1 MKLVRLLPALVDPQE
16 CGRVATLFRSASLL
30 AVLLIVPALSQ
41 GQTFVQVNSNTVALD
56 ATSVNVAYTTAETA
70 GNLNVVVVGWS
81 DTTASVA
88 SVVDDNTNTYVLAGA
103 SSGHGVTQAIYYA
116 PNIVLPNNTT
126 PTVTVTF
133 NQLAS
138 TPDVRIL
145 EYSGLS
151 ATKPLDTWGGASNI
165 STAADSGPI
174 TTTGTD
180 LILGAGT
187 TSTHFTAAGTGFTSR
202 VITSPFGDIVED
214 LNAAKVAGTYNAIA
228 PLASGHWVMQVVG
241 FSQTPVTFTNAPVID
256 SVTPITTVSG
266 PNTGGTSVT
275 INGTDFQSGAV
286 VLFGTAPGGSA
297 ALNCTED
304 AGTTIT
310 CLTPAHAAGVVDIT
324 VVNPDGQHGS
334 SAGAYTYVALTLPTF
349 TSIAPLT
356 GVTNGSAVTIT
367 GTGFQNGAVVTFDGL
382 PAGNVAVPNST
393 TITANTPG
401 LPVGTADVT
410 ITNPDQG
417 SVTTDGA
424 FTYTLGAGPINFIQA
439 ADTATGGTGTVVIT
453 PMLKVQGAG
462 HLNVVIIGWSDTTA
476 AVSSVVDTEGNTYAV
491 AAPSHAGTG
500 LSQVI
505 YYAKNIV
512 GEAVT
517 PNQITVTFNQAA
529 QAPDIRVLEY
539 SGLDTTSPLDVTAS
553 AAGTGN
559 LADSGAC
566 TTTTAVELVV
576 AGATVATH
584 VTGPGTGFTL
594 VSLTHPNF
602 DSAEHKI
609 TASVGSCEADTP
621 VAGGNWVM
629 QTVAFKL
636 KPDFSV
642 NVTPA
647 SQTTAAGG
655 TAAYT
660 ATVTAINGF
669 NSAVTLSCSGLPTG
683 ASCAFVPPA
692 VTPGASPA
700 TSALTITTTTAT
712 PIATTS
718 VTVTGTA
725 GALTHNKSVS
735 LTVTAAPDFTI
746 GATALAPASVAAGG
760 SATSAITVTALNG
773 FTGPATLSCSSITP
787 AVTPAPT
794 CAFVP
799 PSIANGVSGLTVS
812 TSATTP
818 VGPYTVTIAGTSGL
832 LNHTATATFTVTA
845 APIADFTLAA
855 TPLSPA
861 SVKAGATATSTV
873 GISPLVGFNSAVALT
888 CTVTPVASR
897 PATCAF
903 NPASVPGGTG
913 TSTLTVSTVAAT
925 TASVG
930 PRANGI
936 FYAMWLP
943 IGGLALIGA
952 GFTSRKKKLWGF
964 VLGCVLFSG
973 LIFLSACG
981 GSSSSGGG
989 GGGGHPGTAAGT
1001 YTVTVTGT
1009 AGALTHQQT
1018 LTLTVTN

>member
-1 MKLVRLLPALVDPQE
+1 MKLARLLPPLVDPQE
-16 CGRVATLFRSASLL
+16 CGRVATFFRSASLL

-41 GQTFVQVNSNTVALD
+41 GQTFVQVNSNTVAID
-56 ATSVNVAYTTAETA
+56 ATSVSVTYTTAETV

-81 DTTASVA
+81 DTSASVA
-88 SVVDDNTNTYVLAGA
+88 SVVDDNTNIYVLAGA

-133 NQLAS
+133 TQLAS

-151 ATKPLDTWGGASNI
+151 ATKPLDTWGGAANI

-187 TSTHFTAAGTGFTSR
+187 TSTHFTSAGTGFTSR

-214 LNAAKVAGTYNAIA
+214 LNGAKVAGTYNAIA
-228 PLASGHWVMQVVG
+228 PLTSGHWVMQVAG

-256 SVTPITTVSG
+256 AVTPITTVSG
-266 PNTGGTSVT
+266 PNAGGTSVT
-275 INGTDFQSGAV
+275 INGTDFQPGAV
-286 VLFGTAPGGSA
+286 VLFGTTPGGNA

-324 VVNPDGQHGS
+324 VVNPDGQHDS
-334 SAGAYTYVALTLPTF
+334 SLAAYTYVTLTLPTL
-349 TSIAPLT
+349 TSIAPVT

-367 GTGFQNGAVVTFDGL
+367 GSGFQNGAVVSFDGL

-439 ADTATGGTGTVVIT
+439 ADTATGGTGTVVAT

-512 GEAVT
+512 GDGGT

-529 QAPDIRVLEY
+529 QAPDVRVLEY

-602 DSAEHKI
+602 DNAEHKI
-609 TASVGSCEADTP
+609 TAAIGSCQADSP

-636 KPDFSV
+636 NADFSL

-647 SQTTAAGG
+647 SQTTVAGG
-655 TAAYT
+655 SAAYT
-660 ATVTAINGF
+660 ATVTALNGF
-669 NSAVTLSCSGLPTG
+669 NSAVTLSCNGVSLPTG

-700 TSALTITTTTAT
+700 TSALTITTTTVTPVAT
-712 PIATTS
+712 SS

-725 GALTHNKSVS
+725 GGLTHNKSVG
-735 LTVTAAPDFTI
+735 LTVTAAPAADFTLA
-746 GATALAPASVAAGG
+746 ATALAPASV
-760 SATSAITVTALNG
+760 
-773 FTGPATLSCSSITP
+773 
-787 AVTPAPT
+787 
-794 CAFVP
+794 
-799 PSIANGVSGLTVS
+799 
-812 TSATTP
+812 
-818 VGPYTVTIAGTSGL
+818 
-832 LNHTATATFTVTA
+832 
-845 APIADFTLAA
+845 
-855 TPLSPA
+855 
-861 SVKAGATATSTV
+861 KAGAAATSTITIAPV
-873 GISPLVGFNSAVALT
+873 NGFNSAVALT
-888 CTVTPVASR
+888 CTVTPVATR

-903 NPASVPGGTG
+903 NPTSVADGTG

-925 TASVG
+925 TASVA
-930 PRANGI
+930 PRTNGI

-943 IGGLALIGA
+943 IGGLALIGV

-964 VLGCVLFSG
+964 VLGCLLFSG

-981 GSSSSGGG
+981 GSSSSGG

-1009 AGALTHQQT
+1009 AGALTHAQT